1 MDITKSSKTELQSL
15 AYEYLV
21 QIEKWQRDLQMI
33 NQEIAKRNQETI
45 DNSSKDRVKEVVEKV
60 DKKIIK

>member
-45 DNSSKDRVKEVVEKV
+45 DNSSNDRVKEVVEKV